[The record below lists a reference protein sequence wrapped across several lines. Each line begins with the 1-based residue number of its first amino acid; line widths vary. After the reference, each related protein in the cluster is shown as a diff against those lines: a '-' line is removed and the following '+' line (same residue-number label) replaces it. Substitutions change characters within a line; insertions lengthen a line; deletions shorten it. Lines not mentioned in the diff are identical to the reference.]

1 MEISTKCIAPEVLKE
16 KLKSENTI
24 IIIDVRSF
32 DEYTE
37 KHIPAAVNIP
47 LPLLEKETMHFNKEI
62 FYVTACGKGGGR
74 SAEASEII
82 VKSGYVS
89 TWLCNGTF
97 GWFE

>member
-1 MEISTKCIAPEVLKE
+1 MEKAKKE
-16 KLKSENTI
+16 KLKSEKKI
-24 IIIDVRSF
+24 IIIDVRSV

-47 LPLLEKETMHFNKEI
+47 LPLLEKEIMHFSKEN
-62 FYVTACGKGGGR
+62 FYITACGKGGGR
-74 SAEASEII
+74 SAEAAELI
-82 VKSGYVS
+82 VMSGYVS

>member
-1 MEISTKCIAPEVLKE
+1 METSIRCIAPEVLKE
-16 KLKSENTI
+16 KLKSADNI
-24 IIIDVRSF
+24 IIIDVRNTE
-32 DEYTE
+32 EYNE
-37 KHIPAAVNIP
+37 KHIPVAINIP
-47 LPLLEKETMHFNKEI
+47 LHLLEKETIHFSKEK

-74 SAEASEII
+74 SAEAAELI